1 LIPQKQPHHIAAVCK
16 QHYYSFLTSLFI
28 KMADGAFVRLNGSM
42 VQGSSMGDG
51 QIISVI
57 GRMESTNGAN
67 MVVSA
72 SDGVPLTYSMPTEID
87 FSQVRLE

>member
-1 LIPQKQPHHIAAVCK
+1 
-16 QHYYSFLTSLFI
+16 
-28 KMADGAFVRLNGSM
+28 MADGAFVRLNGSM